1 MGAGNQI
8 WVLWKST
15 QCSSFQPQIYRVLKG
30 FPIPDFST
38 PVSPVRVF
46 PWLSRLREFL
56 QCEGELKS
64 YNTNRSASL
73 FSLKI

>member
-15 QCSSFQPQIYRVLKG
+15 QYPSFQPWIYRVFKG
-30 FPIPDFST
+30 FLISDFST

-46 PWLSRLREFL
+46 LGCQGF
-56 QCEGELKS
+56 KS
-64 YNTNRSASL
+64 AYSVRVSIRVTIPIGQPPL
-73 FSLKI
+73 V